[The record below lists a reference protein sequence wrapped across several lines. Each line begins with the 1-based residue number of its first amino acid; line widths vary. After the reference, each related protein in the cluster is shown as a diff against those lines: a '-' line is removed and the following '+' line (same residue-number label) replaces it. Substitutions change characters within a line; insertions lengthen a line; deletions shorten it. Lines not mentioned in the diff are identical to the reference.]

1 MMTRYGGTRG
11 AGRLGY
17 GLGSIVGSL
26 LGGGR
31 MRQAGMADAALAGA
45 GGGGNPMAQQQLM
58 AGLLGLDMPK
68 VQQLGDLVATGG
80 WGPAQ
85 EMAGP
90 VEPGQARPMV
100 TPEAPEWFTPDIR
113 EKLNVGLMAL
123 GLSGMGRAATPD
135 KLGDMLLT
143 LNKFGA
149 VQRGAAGQMPPESL
163 AASYGAILGKPNYHQ
178 GRQGAM
184 NQYTG
189 ALGGLGGGGLPMG
202 GSRSRA
208 ELVNAA
214 PGGAA
219 KAAGTK
225 GRPAAT
231 VQFLDYLTA
240 NGVPLDQA
248 LRVQQTA
255 KVNPLRATIDL
266 AKGILESQKM
276 APRDARVTPEQA
288 MAKAKQIVGEYMQS
302 MAPDIGG
309 AGDDDDPLDLLGP
322 E

>member
-1 MMTRYGGTRG
+1 MYARYGGTG

-17 GLGSIVGSL
+17 GMGSILGAL
-26 LGGGR
+26 LGGNAMQRRG
-31 MRQAGMADAALAGA
+31 AASVTK
-45 GGGGNPMAQQQLM
+45 GGGMGDDNPFAQQQLM
-58 AGLLGLDMPK
+58 AGLTGLDMPR
-68 VQQLGDLVATGG
+68 VRQLGDLVATGS
-80 WGPAQ
+80 WGEQ
-85 EMAGP
+85 EAAGP
-90 VEPGQARPMV
+90 VEPGQPRPTQPAP
-100 TPEAPEWFTPDIR
+100 TPDWFTPDVR

-123 GLSGMGRAATPD
+123 GLSGMGRGTRAD
-135 KLGDMLLT
+135 QLGDMLLS

-189 ALGGLGGGGLPMG
+189 AMPGQVLGGLPAG

-214 PGGAA
+214 PGAAA

-231 VQFLDYLTA
+231 VQFLDYLTS

-248 LRVQQTA
+248 LRLQQTA
-255 KVNPLRATIDL
+255 KLNPLRATVDL
-266 AKGILESQKM
+266 AKNILESQKM
-276 APRDARVTPEQA
+276 APRDQRLSPEQA
-288 MAKAKQIVGEYMQS
+288 MAKAKDLVGAYMQS
-302 MAPDIGG
+302 MAVEIPG
-309 AGDDDDPLDLLGP
+309 ADAGNDDDPLGLLA